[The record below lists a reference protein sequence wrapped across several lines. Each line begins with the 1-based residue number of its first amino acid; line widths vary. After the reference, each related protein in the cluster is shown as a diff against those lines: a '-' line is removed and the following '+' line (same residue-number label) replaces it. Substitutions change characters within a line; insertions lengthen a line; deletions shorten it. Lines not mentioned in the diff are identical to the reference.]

1 MTFKVKKE
9 NKANA
14 FLMSA
19 LLENKAWY
27 TFEIVG
33 QLHLN
38 ENLQYAPQ
46 ISKFCNQYE
55 TMKSFAMHIL
65 NYNKN
70 KNCEHQPAFEFE
82 VNVIFWKLTWMVKG
96 HYKLI

>member
-33 QLHLN
+33 QLHLD
-38 ENLQYAPQ
+38 ENLQCAPQ
-46 ISKFCNQYE
+46 ISKFCNQY
-55 TMKSFAMHIL
+55 
-65 NYNKN
+65 
-70 KNCEHQPAFEFE
+70 
-82 VNVIFWKLTWMVKG
+82 
-96 HYKLI
+96 

>member
-38 ENLQYAPQ
+38 EHLQCAPQ
-46 ISKFCNQYE
+46 ISKFCNQY
-55 TMKSFAMHIL
+55 
-65 NYNKN
+65 
-70 KNCEHQPAFEFE
+70 
-82 VNVIFWKLTWMVKG
+82 
-96 HYKLI
+96 